1 MLSGAE
7 TPLVSWA
14 TAPDGVTLA
23 VQEWGNPEGAE
34 ILLIHGV
41 AQSHLSFVRQF
52 ASPLARSH
60 RIVTFDLR
68 GHGLSA
74 KPLEQAF
81 YRDGRRWADDV
92 RAVMAAAGLRRPVL
106 VGWSLGGRVL
116 RQYLIHHGDAGLSGI
131 NIVSARP
138 IEDPGVVV
146 PPPVPADDPSASPL
160 AQRIGAIAA
169 FLRAC
174 YATPP
179 EPADFAVALAFNAM
193 LPWEV
198 RGAIAGWSTPVE
210 AAIAALRR
218 VRVPMLITHGRLDR
232 LILPAAAEMTAA
244 AVPHAR
250 ISWYE
255 QCGHSPFYEDAARF
269 NRELAEFVAAA
280 TSR

>member
-1 MLSGAE
+1 MVGGTGQKLAS
-7 TPLVSWA
+7 TA

-23 VQEWGNPEGAE
+23 VQEWGNPDGAE
-34 ILLIHGV
+34 LLLIHGV
-41 AQSHLSFVRQF
+41 AQSHLSFARQF
-52 ASPLARSH
+52 ASPLARDF

-81 YRDGRRWADDV
+81 YQDPRRWADDV
-92 RAVMAAAGLRRPVL
+92 RAVMAACGLRRPVL

-116 RQYLIHHGDAGLSGI
+116 RAYLMHHGDDGLGGI

-138 IEDPGVVV
+138 IEHPSVVV

-160 AQRIGAIAA
+160 AQRIGALSA
-169 FLRAC
+169 FLGAC
-174 YATPP
+174 YAIPP
-179 EPADFAVALAFNAM
+179 EPADFATALTFNAM

-198 RGAIAGWSTPVE
+198 REAIAGWSTPPE

-218 VRVPMLITHGRLDR
+218 VRVPTLITHGRRDR

-255 QCGHSPFYEDAARF
+255 RCGHSPFYEDAPRF
-269 NRELAEFVAAA
+269 NRELAEFVASAA
-280 TSR
+280 